1 MDWYIHAKSA
11 NWYHFPLLLL
21 LLLLLPP
28 SLAPSPPP
36 RPTTKEE
43 EDTSQKKDSITPT
56 YKTDSMN
63 FSYERNRNALANH
76 AMLKRVFLINSIVF
90 LVFSLQDI
98 EEEEEEDKEEEADI
112 NPPSSRNCFV
122 SGSKPFFP

>member
-1 MDWYIHAKSA
+1 
-11 NWYHFPLLLL
+11 
-21 LLLLLPP
+21 
-28 SLAPSPPP
+28 
-36 RPTTKEE
+36 
-43 EDTSQKKDSITPT
+43 
-56 YKTDSMN
+56 MN

-76 AMLKRVFLINSIVF
+76 AMLKCVFRINSIVF

-98 EEEEEEDKEEEADI
+98 EEEDKEEEADII